1 MGKPLVSVVIP
12 TFDRKDFVKGAIENA
27 LDQSY
32 ENLEVIVVEDGS
44 NCGVEKFISGLGDHR
59 LIYTRHKG
67 NLKLGASRNTGMKLA
82 KGEYIAF
89 LDDDDRWLKNKI
101 RLQVDMMQKYRNN
114 KVMIYC
120 FNTKER
126 GQNRFYKIPMA
137 ARGPMV
143 NSIFQ
148 GFLLP
153 SSSMLINRSA
163 LESIGGH
170 SADLMSCI
178 DHDMWMKLARNGFD
192 MDLVE
197 KGLVYSVDD
206 ERKRMVNQ
214 FDDRLTGIKQFFI
227 KWKPAIIEEYKIESW
242 MKIERKYHIQ
252 TAYAI
257 VNSYRKGIIS
267 ASEGIDYLK
276 ELFLLQSSHFTR
288 FDMLIARFG
297 LRFSTRLFNIVP
309 INRLNRDAFLSIKL
323 H

>member
-32 ENLEVIVVEDGS
+32 ENLEVIIVEDGS
-44 NCGVEKFISGLGDHR
+44 NCGIEKFISGLGDHR

-101 RLQVDMMQKYRNN
+101 RLQVDMMQKYGNN

-126 GQNRFYKIPMA
+126 GQNRFYKLPMA

-206 ERKRMVNQ
+206 ERKRMVNE
-214 FDDRLTGIKQFFI
+214 FDDRLEGIKQFFN
-227 KWKPAIIEEYKIESW
+227 KWKSEIVEEYGIESW
-242 MKIERKYHIQ
+242 MKIERKYHNQ
-252 TAYAI
+252 TSYGI
-257 VNSYRKGIIS
+257 VNSYRKGVLLKHQATYYLNQLNS
-267 ASEGIDYLK
+267 LEHYDYTWLDNT
-276 ELFLLQSSHFTR
+276 LSQ
-288 FDMLIARFG
+288 FG
-297 LRFSTRLFNIVP
+297 LEKSTRLFNYIP
-309 INRLNRDAFLSIKL
+309 LKRYL
-323 H
+323 